1 MALSTYKS
9 AHPTDEHFLPLVVA
23 AAAAAAAAAAPQD
36 GGKEEVQK
44 VETLLKLDEGALG
57 WYIAR
62 WE

>member
-9 AHPTDEHFLPLVVA
+9 AHPTDEHFLPLVV
-23 AAAAAAAAAAPQD
+23 AAAAAAPQD

>member
-9 AHPTDEHFLPLVVA
+9 AHPTDEHFLPLVV
-23 AAAAAAAAAAPQD
+23 AAAAAAAAPQD